1 MKLKNKIISTLAIG
15 VLGVSLFGAT
25 GEVQAKHYNKVP
37 NDLNPVF
44 KECRLVITK
53 NSSYKK
59 RDYGT
64 GEVDICYT
72 RSGFYDKELKLY
84 TDMDYFLTLK
94 DGDIW
99 DDWTTASYGYY
110 MRVHYFIAEK
120 YTPAVKE
127 NDVYITN
134 NKVGKK
140 DTIEI
145 TNLQKNDVVKV
156 YTKRN
161 KVTYIANTESQIA
174 TGKATGSKLK
184 LSANELGQKAGS
196 VYVTVKRGKLNE
208 SFTRKISFKKE
219 SDKPVVKAKATLP
232 LSAKNVVI
240 TNNKKKSD
248 TITVKNIVKKQKIT
262 VYDSKGKQLTSK
274 TATGKKV
281 TLKVKQLG
289 KSTGY
294 VQLARQVDGKEI
306 SKKIN
311 VKFKAEK

>member
-15 VLGVSLFGAT
+15 VLGVSLFGAS
-25 GEVQAKHYNKVP
+25 GEVQAKHYNKV
-37 NDLNPVF
+37 DSSFNPVI
-44 KECRLVITK
+44 KECRLVISK
-53 NSSYKK
+53 NSSYKN

-94 DGDIW
+94 DGDIY

-120 YTPAVKE
+120 YTSAVKA
-127 NDVYITN
+127 NDVSITN

-140 DTIEI
+140 DTIEVA
-145 TNLQKNDVVKV
+145 NLQKNDVVKV

-161 KVTYIANTESQIA
+161 KVTYVANADSQIA
-174 TGKATGSKLK
+174 TGKSKGSKLT
-184 LSANELGQKAGS
+184 LSVSDLGKNAGS

-219 SDKPVVKAKATLP
+219 SDKAVVKTTLP
-232 LSAKNVVI
+232 LSSKNVTI
-240 TNNKKKSD
+240 TNNKNKYD
-248 TITVKNIVKKQKIT
+248 TIQVRKLVKKQKISI
-262 VYDSKGKQLTSK
+262 YDNKGKLLTSK
-274 TATGKKV
+274 SSTGKTV

-289 KSTGY
+289 KKSGY
-294 VQLARQVDGKEI
+294 LYLARQVDGKKT
-306 SKKIN
+306 SQKIKM
-311 VKFKAEK
+311 KFKAEK

>member
-1 MKLKNKIISTLAIG
+1 MKLKTKIISTLAIG
-15 VLGVSLFGAT
+15 ILGVSMFGAS

-37 NDLNPVF
+37 NDIPAVF
-44 KECRLVITK
+44 KECRLVISK
-53 NSSYKK
+53 DSSYKK

-94 DGDIW
+94 DGDMY
-99 DDWTTASYGYY
+99 DDWTTSDYGYY

-120 YTPAVKE
+120 YTSAVKAS
-127 NDVYITN
+127 DVYITN

-140 DTIEI
+140 DTIEV

-161 KVTYIANTESQIA
+161 KVTYIANADSQIA
-174 TGKATGSKLK
+174 TGKSKGSKLT
-184 LSANELGQKAGS
+184 LSVNDLGQKAGS

-208 SFTRKISFKKE
+208 SFTRKISFNKE
-219 SDKPVVKAKATLP
+219 SDKAAIKTTLP
-232 LSAKNVVI
+232 LSSKNVTI
-240 TNNKKKSD
+240 KNNKNKHD
-248 TITVKNIVKKQKIT
+248 TIQVKNLVKKQKVTI
-262 VYDSKGKQLTSK
+262 YDSKGKLLTSK
-274 TATGKKV
+274 IATGKTV

-289 KSTGY
+289 KKSGY
-294 VQLARQVDGKEI
+294 LYLARQVDGKKT
-306 SKKIN
+306 SQKIK
-311 VKFKAEK
+311 VKFNAEK